1 MSLFH
6 HGDDKEK
13 QEKEKY
19 DEAQRK
25 MEEARRH
32 QQQQQQQHAPTVTP
46 PSTANP
52 SPTGLQPGPLGGQ
65 QPMGGTGTPQA
76 GGTSLGAG
84 AGAGMSI
91 GGHDGQTRVA
101 DEGFESYTVRKG
113 DTLSGIAQHFYGK
126 ASHWHQIFEANRG
139 SISDPD
145 KIREGQVLRIPKDS
159 GSGGS
164 RLA

>member
-6 HGDDKEK
+6 HDDKEK

-32 QQQQQQQHAPTVTP
+32 QQQQQHQPQSQPQQQAPASVP
-46 PSTANP
+46 PASSNP
-52 SPTGLQPGPLGGQ
+52 SSTGLQPGPLGGQ
-65 QPMGGTGTPQA
+65 TP
-76 GGTSLGAG
+76 
-84 AGAGMSI
+84 I
-91 GGHDGQTRVA
+91 GGHDGPIRVA

-126 ASHWHQIFEANRG
+126 ASHWHQIFDANRG

-145 KIREGQVLRIPKDS
+145 KIREGQVLRIPK
-159 GSGGS
+159 GSGTGGS
-164 RLA
+164 HQA